1 LDSKSKLIVFIT
13 FAVFI
18 FFPVK
23 DTFLLGL
30 MFENLVLYFSV
41 LKYLDAWM
49 LTFMLFNCWVM
60 VCFLLWLF
68 PFSFYYWNKAVDEFE
83 SLKKLRGRAKNI
95 TTPTPHI
102 AVVIPAFNEEK
113 TIVQTI
119 RSCQHQN
126 WKPRQIIIIDDGST
140 DKTAELVIN
149 RFNLKRRF
157 YVKQKPRLPQKGAV
171 TAIYSNGIITLIS
184 KVNAGKSYALNLGF
198 DYINRSTEYA
208 CIFDADTISHEE
220 GVMGL
225 IYPMVEDRD
234 LVLTSGRN
242 QIVNGCHV
250 IDGKVVQ
257 VGVTKNPL
265 ILSQIR
271 EYLVDLVSK
280 AFGNSLDAQA
290 VLIGNFSGYRIDA
303 VYKLNGFAD
312 RGMTEDY
319 DYNFHVHAE
328 KVGKIRA
335 ILTAQGWTQ
344 GPHSLSG
351 VFNQRV
357 RWSVGILDSLIRYR
371 KVAGRP
377 DAMGKFFVPVQMF
390 KAIVFPI
397 YFIANFSLIPLAIY
411 LWMTNPHGHL
421 VESVFMCFY
430 LPAYIMKFVMEV
442 GIHNYIDWKYIKNYN
457 NASTY
462 VWLAMFKMFFG
473 YAYNS
478 ILLTCN
484 AVAYW
489 KYFWGTATWG
499 KMERTKV
506 D

>member
-1 LDSKSKLIVFIT
+1 MNKSKIIVYVIFLAFILFPINSTPFYALI
-13 FAVFI
+13 
-18 FFPVK
+18 
-23 DTFLLGL
+23 
-30 MFENLVLYFSV
+30 FENLMY
-41 LKYLDAWM
+41 YLNLLPDLDVIMYVFMATNCLLMAGFIFWM
-49 LTFMLFNCWVM
+49 
-60 VCFLLWLF
+60 F
-68 PFSFYYWNKAVDEFE
+68 PFSPWYWSKSIDEFE
-83 SLKKLRGRAKNI
+83 SLNALKERARKYKDI
-95 TTPTPHI
+95 PKI

-351 VFNQRV
+351 VFNQ
-357 RWSVGILDSLIRYR
+357 
-371 KVAGRP
+371 
-377 DAMGKFFVPVQMF
+377 
-390 KAIVFPI
+390 
-397 YFIANFSLIPLAIY
+397 
-411 LWMTNPHGHL
+411 
-421 VESVFMCFY
+421 
-430 LPAYIMKFVMEV
+430 
-442 GIHNYIDWKYIKNYN
+442 
-457 NASTY
+457 
-462 VWLAMFKMFFG
+462 
-473 YAYNS
+473 
-478 ILLTCN
+478 
-484 AVAYW
+484 
-489 KYFWGTATWG
+489 
-499 KMERTKV
+499 
-506 D
+506 